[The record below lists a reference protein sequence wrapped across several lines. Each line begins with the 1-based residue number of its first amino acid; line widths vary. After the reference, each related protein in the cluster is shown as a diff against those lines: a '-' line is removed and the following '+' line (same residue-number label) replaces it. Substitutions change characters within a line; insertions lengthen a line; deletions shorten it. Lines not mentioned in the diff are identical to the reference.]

1 MEGGNRE
8 CAGVAFAVVAAVAA
22 DAAATVML
30 LLQQCCCRC
39 RLAYPIAI
47 INSKMRAAK
56 SG

>member
-8 CAGVAFAVVAAVAA
+8 CAGVAFAVVAAAAA